1 MHRASSLMTALVVF
15 LSVSMRVGM
24 GNRDA
29 PASAPGGQ
37 VENTMASP
45 LAVCTPD
52 TSGMISYWPL
62 DDGPAA
68 APRSF
73 EDVISINEGE
83 CLVTQTC
90 PASGSGK
97 IGTAFTFD
105 GNDRINV
112 PDDASLNFEITDS
125 FSLEAWFR
133 TGDDCIGTIPN
144 RVIIGEYNG
153 AGGAAWWLGCGPDD
167 PLSENPNIVAIFSLR
182 ASMSGD
188 IQLNGT
194 APINDNE
201 WHHVVGVRD
210 SSSDVNL
217 LFIDGQLA
225 NSINANNS
233 YTGTFSGPD
242 FVTIGYYQ
250 SGQTPPFQPGYHFI
264 GTLDEVAMYGK
275 ALSLEEIQAHYSDGM
290 GQSYCKEAPQVIN
303 PGDQE
308 NDEGDTGISLQIQAT
323 GDYGSTLTYSM
334 TGAPPGLSINASTGL
349 ITGSLGYEA
358 AAGSP
363 YTVEVTV
370 TDDAVPPQS
379 GGVTFSWVVHDINRA
394 PVVEDPGAQD
404 SAEGDSISLP
414 ISASDPD
421 GHALTFTASGLPP
434 DLSIHAS
441 TGVISGMISYEA
453 YKGSAYQVTVTATDN
468 GSPKL
473 SDSVTFAWN
482 VANTNRKPEVTKP
495 EDQVS
500 RKGEYVSL
508 QVIASDPDGD
518 PITFSATGLPGGLS
532 INAGTGLISGTVTAN
547 PGSVFTVTLSVTD
560 GKPGGTKT
568 VSFSWTIADKWY
580 IYQPVVLRSGP

>member
-1 MHRASSLMTALVVF
+1 MHKPISLLTALSVF
-15 LSVSMRVGM
+15 LAVSMLAGL

-29 PASAPGGQ
+29 PTSAPGRQ
-37 VENTMASP
+37 VENAMVSS
-45 LAVCTPD
+45 LAACTPD
-52 TSGMISYWPL
+52 TSGMSSYWPL
-62 DDGPAA
+62 DDGPATP
-68 APRSF
+68 PRNF
-73 EDVISINEGE
+73 EDVVGSNPGN
-83 CLVTQTC
+83 CAVTQTC
-90 PASGSGK
+90 PSSGSGK
-97 IGTAFTFD
+97 VGTAFNFD

-112 PDDASLNFEITDS
+112 ADDASLNFELADS
-125 FSLEAWFR
+125 FSLEAWFK

-153 AGGAAWWLGCGPDD
+153 ANGAAWWLGCGPDD

-210 SSSDVNL
+210 SNSDENL
-217 LFIDGQLA
+217 LYVDGQLA
-225 NSINANNS
+225 NSINANNT

-264 GTLDEVAMYGK
+264 GALDEVAVYGK
-275 ALSLEEIQAHYSDGM
+275 ALSLEEIQAHYSNGM
-290 GQSYCKEAPQVIN
+290 GQSYCKEAPQVVN

-308 NDEGDTGISLQIQAT
+308 NSEGDTGIALQIQAA

-349 ITGSLGYEA
+349 ISGSLGYDA

-363 YTVEVTV
+363 YTVQVTA
-370 TDDAVPPQS
+370 TNDAAPPES
-379 GGVTFSWVVHDINRA
+379 GSVTFSWVVNNVNRA
-394 PVVEDPGAQD
+394 PVVEDPGTQN
-404 SAEGDSISLP
+404 SAEGASISLP
-414 ISASDPD
+414 ILASDPD
-421 GHALTFTASGLPP
+421 GNALTFTASGLPP
-434 DLSIHAS
+434 DLSINPN
-441 TGVISGMISYEA
+441 TGVISGTISYGA
-453 YKGSAYQVTVTATDN
+453 YQGSAYQVTVTATDN

-482 VANTNRKPEVTKP
+482 VSNTNRKPEVVKP
-495 EDQVS
+495 KPQVS

-518 PITFSATGLPGGLS
+518 PITFSATGLPGGLA
-532 INAGTGLISGTVTAN
+532 INASTGLISGTVTAE
-547 PGSVFTVTLSVTD
+547 PGSIFTVILAVTD

-568 VSFSWTIADKWY
+568 VQFTWTITDKWY
-580 IYQPVVLRSGP
+580 IYQPVVIRSSP